1 MKESLSQQTANL
13 KHKNNRHKRW
23 KGIVSILACMV
34 VFCTVYA
41 LILPA
46 LTAEGTP
53 HCGKEEH
60 THTEDCYEKKL
71 ICGKEEGEGAHHHT
85 DECYREEPVLV
96 CTTPESDGHQHTDDC
111 YTEEKVLTCTNTDPD
126 HVHNDIDGCYTT
138 ERKLTC
144 GKEEGE
150 GAHHHTEECYET
162 KRELICGQEENDGH
176 KHTDDCYK
184 KELVCGKE
192 EHKHIL
198 ACYSDPNADVEDG
211 NVWQRT
217 VSSVT
222 LTGNW
227 GADLAAIAQTQ
238 NGYTESTANYAV
250 AEDGQ
255 TIHGYT
261 RYGAW
266 ANDPYRDN
274 WSAQFADFCLSYAGV
289 PTSAVPQNSDCSA
302 WNYTIPD
309 GYTPKTGDLLLLD
322 TDSNGSAD
330 HAGIVTSVSG
340 STLTAIV
347 GDADKAVRNNTYN
360 IGSETIKGYVSIP
373 ENPALATPTPEPTK
387 EAEVTPEA
395 QPTQEPEATPEV
407 TEEPTQKPENKADDA
422 ADDKADEN
430 KTQDED
436 VKEDDGKKDDTANN
450 IEVTPTPIPT
460 PELAENQFTATLYT
474 DSSYSAEME
483 NQTPITVSGQL
494 PVNAEVKAYPVENL
508 SMENEEILY
517 AWDISIFDE
526 NGNQWEPEERNIISV
541 EFLDPELKEQETD
554 YSIYYIPEMGNN
566 QKPEKMESQVTDAGI
581 SFTAEHFSI
590 YAVAKKGGAR
600 SSGIDFGKYIT
611 SAEMKKKQGNN
622 WVDAT
627 EFTDGDTVK
636 VKFEYEVKDHSVV
649 TKENRTLSYTLPTGV
664 RPDKELRFNVTG
676 TIKGKSYDDL
686 GECVVGTDGNVQ
698 IVFNDTFFETEGA
711 FTGGFEFNG
720 TASLNGSDQEETF
733 KFTANGKTYTI
744 KPREEEKDLH
754 IEKKASKPQDGKITY
769 TIVASSKHGT
779 GDSVKIA
786 DKITWNG
793 LDQVLVGNP
802 SVKKGDKD
810 VQYTDYITQ
819 SGNGYSNYEL
829 KLPEL
834 NAGESYTLTYT
845 VDYGKVIGN
854 GEASIQNSATGY
866 KGNNYGG
873 QSSTYTMI
881 SRKMVE
887 KTGSA
892 EDNNQNVKWTI
903 KINPDRVENI
913 SGEYTLT
920 DLLNDSALDISNIS
934 KVTDFNI
941 IETDFMNSWK
951 ETTVTDTAY
960 KNGRLTVRSGCFY
973 TITYKTPVNY
983 VGGDNSASYTN
994 SITIK
999 DGDKE
1004 YTDTGRVTVSKSDF
1018 FKEKKVSN
1026 DRTVS
1031 KDGKEVKQTW
1041 TITLNPTNGATDTI
1055 SVVDTMTDTNGD
1067 FNEDL
1072 HYTTISLLKEQFE
1085 ELKTKSDLTYSI
1097 IGYDED
1103 GEEVDDENAKIVRF
1117 KLILTPNASWNGSAI
1132 NINYK
1137 SIFVIENLK
1146 DGESVTVKNAATVN
1160 GISHEAE
1167 ACYKK
1172 PKRLFKYVSDAG
1184 NNWHSGSWNVDY
1196 NIVNQKLKYKIEV
1209 RPFTTDE
1216 FSVTDTLPEGLTLK
1230 KEDVKVYLGNGPS
1243 YIYDVESGWKI
1254 TEHATVEVNS
1264 QELKVTF
1271 AGGFPDKLITDENS
1285 KFVIIYET
1293 DIKDSFWDNLKND
1306 EKTYTNS
1313 VSWNGKT
1320 EQQETTVKRNTPIL
1334 SKDGEQLTTTNDK
1347 EETKVKNQVKY
1358 YVTINPAGEKLN
1370 GGKNLTLKDKLNSN
1384 NAIVDL
1390 MTEQVKLYSYNAN
1403 NVSDHYKGAEFSAS
1417 AFQFKYDKTKNEFE
1431 VTIPDEVPCVLEY
1444 VYEIE
1449 SMNNSSETTFKND
1462 ATLSGIGGSAT
1473 SKSITIREADGSA
1486 WVKKADVLQLIKV
1499 DADRYQLTL
1508 QGAKFKVSKYENA
1521 AWTELPEEYETNDK
1535 GMASIDLKNL
1545 IRGNLYKV
1553 IETKAPDG
1561 YAQSNTPYYFVT
1573 LDKGKTS
1580 SEWVKDWANSNLL
1593 KGLGLKQSDIVFIDY
1608 QDFATIYVPNKS
1620 SSLKVTKFWLDK
1632 NGSLINGTQDI
1643 KVQLYQTKKKL
1654 DAKTVTVKF
1663 AGNDYKQNYG
1673 QASYQVKPGTD
1684 FVFCINWNGSVDIK
1698 IIDDEIKN
1706 LTDSGGKITYNCGK
1720 ITSDITISIR
1730 GGGNWSNIETYFAH
1744 SYTPAEYVS
1753 DSVTKYGDEVTLNSS
1768 NNYTYTWENLPDTVD
1783 GLPVYY
1789 TVKEVSNLAGY
1800 MTSYMNNNGIQ
1811 SGEIT
1816 ITNKKIE
1823 TNDYVLPETGGIG
1836 TNRFTAVGLALMAGS
1851 LMCEYVMRRKRR
1863 ERRGN

>member
-1 MKESLSQQTANL
+1 MKNTLLHQAAKFKLQ
-13 KHKNNRHKRW
+13 NRKHKRW
-23 KGIVSILACMV
+23 QKAVSILACIV

-53 HCGKEEH
+53 HCGIEEH
-60 THTEDCYEKKL
+60 THTDECYENRL
-71 ICGKEEGEGAHHHT
+71 ICGKEEGEGAHTHT
-85 DECYREEPVLV
+85 DECYTQEQTL
-96 CTTPESDGHQHTDDC
+96 
-111 YTEEKVLTCTNTDPD
+111 
-126 HVHNDIDGCYTT
+126 I
-138 ERKLTC
+138 C
-144 GKEEGE
+144 GLEEGE
-150 GAHHHTEECYET
+150 GAHTHTEECYDE
-162 KRELICGQEENDGH
+162 EGNLICGLEENEGHQHTEECYQTENILTCDQEESEGH
-176 KHTDDCYK
+176 QHTAECY
-184 KELVCGKE
+184 EQVLACGKE
-192 EHKHIL
+192 EHAHSL
-198 ACYSDPNADVEDG
+198 ACYSDPNADVEDADT
-211 NVWQRT
+211 WQNS
-217 VSSVT
+217 VSSVS

-227 GADLAAIAQTQ
+227 GSDLAAIAQTQ
-238 NGYTESTANYAV
+238 IGYRESTSNYNV
-250 AEDGQ
+250 AEDGA
-255 TIHGYT
+255 TMNGYT

-266 ANDPYRDN
+266 AGDPYRDN
-274 WSAQFADFCLSYAGV
+274 WSAQFTDFCLSYAGI
-289 PTSAVPQNSDCSA
+289 PSSAMVQPSDCWEWAPVSKE
-302 WNYTIPD
+302 
-309 GYTPKTGDLLLLD
+309 GYTPNTGDLIILD
-322 TDSNGSAD
+322 GNQDGTPD
-330 HAGIVTSVSG
+330 HAGIVLNANDTQV
-340 STLTAIV
+340 TTVI
-347 GDADKAVRNNTYN
+347 GDSDKEVKQNTYN
-360 IGSETIKGYVSIP
+360 LDNAIIVGYVTMP
-373 ENPALATPTPEPTK
+373 RNPNFDYGDEEPAVDDADAPEPDNNIEETST
-387 EAEVTPEA
+387 A
-395 QPTQEPEATPEV
+395 EPEETPEV
-407 TEEPTQKPENKADDA
+407 TEEPTQEPENKADDA
-422 ADDKADEN
+422 ADNKADKN

-450 IEVTPTPIPT
+450 IEVTPTPEVTETPIPT

-649 TKENRTLSYTLPTGV
+649 TKENRILSYTLPTGV
-664 RPDKELRFNVTG
+664 RPDKELRFKVTG
-676 TIKGKSYDDL
+676 TIKGKYYADL

-793 LDQVLVGNP
+793 LDQVLVGTP

-810 VQYTDYITQ
+810 VQYTDYIPQ

-834 NAGESYTLTYT
+834 KAGESYTLTYT

-873 QSSTYTMI
+873 QSSTYTTI

-920 DLLNDSALDISNIS
+920 DLLNDSALDISDIS

-983 VGGDNSASYTN
+983 VGEDNSASYTN

-1004 YTDTGRVTVSKSDF
+1004 YTDTGSVTVSKSDF
-1018 FKEKKVSN
+1018 FKEKKVSS

-1031 KDGKEVKQTW
+1031 KDGSEVKQTW
-1041 TITLNPTNGATDTI
+1041 TITLNPTNGAKDTI
-1055 SVVDTMTDTNGD
+1055 SVVDTMTDTNGK

-1085 ELKTKSDLTYSI
+1085 KLKTESNLTYRI
-1097 IGYDED
+1097 IGYDKD
-1103 GEEVDDENAKIVRF
+1103 GEKVDDENAKIVWF
-1117 KLILTPNASWNGSAI
+1117 ELILIPNASWNGSAI

-1167 ACYKK
+1167 ACYEK

-1230 KEDVKVYLGNGPS
+1230 KEDVKVYFGYGS
-1243 YIYDVESGWKI
+1243 SHIYEEESGWKI

-1271 AGGFPDKLITDENS
+1271 TKGFPDKLITDENS
-1285 KFVIIYET
+1285 KFVIIYEAN
-1293 DIKDSFWDNLKND
+1293 IEDSFWDNLKND
-1306 EKTYTNS
+1306 EKTYINS

-1347 EETKVKNQVKY
+1347 GEIEVKNQVKY

-1473 SKSITIREADGSA
+1473 SKEIKIKEAIGSA

-1580 SEWVKDWANSNLL
+1580 SEWVKEEANSNLL

-1654 DAKTVTVKF
+1654 DAKTVTVRF
-1663 AGNDYKQNYG
+1663 AGNGYQNNYG
-1673 QASYQVKPGTD
+1673 QASYQVKPGSKFTFSLKGWWSPVNIKVAD
-1684 FVFCINWNGSVDIK
+1684 ETETKTLVPNNGIVTYDCDHINDDTTILIGVGSKD
-1698 IIDDEIKN
+1698 
-1706 LTDSGGKITYNCGK
+1706 
-1720 ITSDITISIR
+1720 
-1730 GGGNWSNIETYFAH
+1730 WSPDVEEYFAH
-1744 SYTPAEYVS
+1744 SYTPAEYIS
-1753 DSVTKYGDEVTLNSS
+1753 DTVTKYGDEVTLNSS

>member
-1 MKESLSQQTANL
+1 MKNTLLHQAAKFKLQ
-13 KHKNNRHKRW
+13 NRKHKRW
-23 KGIVSILACMV
+23 QKAVSILACIV

-53 HCGKEEH
+53 HCGIEEH
-60 THTEDCYEKKL
+60 THTDECYENRL
-71 ICGKEEGEGAHHHT
+71 ICGKEEGEGAHTHT
-85 DECYREEPVLV
+85 DECYTQEQTL
-96 CTTPESDGHQHTDDC
+96 
-111 YTEEKVLTCTNTDPD
+111 
-126 HVHNDIDGCYTT
+126 I
-138 ERKLTC
+138 C
-144 GKEEGE
+144 GLEEGE
-150 GAHHHTEECYET
+150 GAHTHTEECYDEDGN
-162 KRELICGQEENDGH
+162 LICGLEENEGHQHTEECYQTENILTCDQEESEGH
-176 KHTDDCYK
+176 QHTAECY
-184 KELVCGKE
+184 EQVLACGKE
-192 EHKHIL
+192 EHAHSL
-198 ACYSDPNADVEDG
+198 ACYSDPNADVEDADT
-211 NVWQRT
+211 WQNS
-217 VSSVT
+217 VSSVS

-227 GADLAAIAQTQ
+227 GSDLAAIAQTQ
-238 NGYTESTANYAV
+238 IGYRESTSNYNV
-250 AEDGQ
+250 AEDGA
-255 TIHGYT
+255 TMNGYT

-266 ANDPYRDN
+266 AGDPYRDN
-274 WSAQFADFCLSYAGV
+274 WSALFTDFCLSYAGI
-289 PTSAVPQNSDCSA
+289 PSSAMVQPSDCWEWAPVSKE
-302 WNYTIPD
+302 
-309 GYTPKTGDLLLLD
+309 GYTPNTGDLIILD
-322 TDSNGSAD
+322 GNQDDTPD
-330 HAGIVTSVSG
+330 HAGIVLNANDAQVTTV
-340 STLTAIV
+340 I
-347 GDADKAVRNNTYN
+347 GDSDKEVKQNTYN
-360 IGSETIKGYVSIP
+360 LDNAIIVGYVTMP
-373 ENPALATPTPEPTK
+373 RNPNFDYGDAEPAADDADAQEPDNNNIEETPT
-387 EAEVTPEA
+387 A
-395 QPTQEPEATPEV
+395 EPEETPEV
-407 TEEPTQKPENKADDA
+407 TEEPTQEPENKADDA

-450 IEVTPTPIPT
+450 IEVTPTPEVTETPIPT

-649 TKENRTLSYTLPTGV
+649 TKENRILSYTLPTGV
-664 RPDKELRFNVTG
+664 RPDKELRFKVTG
-676 TIKGKSYDDL
+676 TIKGKYYADL

-754 IEKKASKPQDGKITY
+754 IEKKASKPQNGKITY

-793 LDQVLVGNP
+793 LDQVLVGTP

-810 VQYTDYITQ
+810 VKYTDYIPQ

-834 NAGESYTLTYT
+834 KAGESYTLTYT

-873 QSSTYTMI
+873 QSSTYTTI

-920 DLLNDSALDISNIS
+920 DLLNDSALDISDIS

-1004 YTDTGRVTVSKSDF
+1004 YTDTGSVTVSKSDF
-1018 FKEKKVSN
+1018 FKEKKVSS

-1031 KDGKEVKQTW
+1031 KDGSEVKQTW
-1041 TITLNPTNGATDTI
+1041 TITLNPTNGAKDTI

-1085 ELKTKSDLTYSI
+1085 KLKTESNLTYRI
-1097 IGYDED
+1097 IGYDKD
-1103 GEEVDDENAKIVRF
+1103 GEPVDDENAKIVQF
-1117 KLILTPNASWNGSAI
+1117 ELILIPNASWNGSAI

-1230 KEDVKVYLGNGPS
+1230 KEDVKVYFGYGPS
-1243 YIYDVESGWKI
+1243 HIYEVESGWKI

-1271 AGGFPDKLITDENS
+1271 TKGFPDKLITDENS
-1285 KFVIIYET
+1285 KFVIIYEVN
-1293 DIKDSFWDNLKND
+1293 IEDSFWDNLKND

-1347 EETKVKNQVKY
+1347 GEIEVKNQVKY

-1449 SMNNSSETTFKND
+1449 SMNNSSEIIFENK

-1473 SKSITIREADGSA
+1473 SKEIKIKEANGSA

-1521 AWTELPEEYETNDK
+1521 AWTKLPEEYETNDK
-1535 GMASIDLKNL
+1535 GIASIDLKNL
-1545 IRGNLYKV
+1545 DRGNLYKV

-1573 LDKGKTS
+1573 LDNGKTS
-1580 SEWVKDWANSNLL
+1580 SEWVKDEANSNLL

-1663 AGNDYKQNYG
+1663 AGDDYLQNYG

-1684 FVFCINWNGSVDIK
+1684 FVFCINWNGSVYIK
-1698 IIDDEIKN
+1698 IDDKTEH

-1720 ITSDITISIR
+1720 INSDITILIK
-1730 GGGNWSNIETYFAH
+1730 GGGDWSDDTEKFFAH

>member
-1 MKESLSQQTANL
+1 MKNTLLHQAAKFKLQ
-13 KHKNNRHKRW
+13 NRKHKRW
-23 KGIVSILACMV
+23 QKAVSILACIV

-53 HCGKEEH
+53 HCGIEEH
-60 THTEDCYEKKL
+60 THTDECYENRL
-71 ICGKEEGEGAHHHT
+71 ICGKEEGEGAHTHT
-85 DECYREEPVLV
+85 DECYTQEQTL
-96 CTTPESDGHQHTDDC
+96 
-111 YTEEKVLTCTNTDPD
+111 
-126 HVHNDIDGCYTT
+126 I
-138 ERKLTC
+138 C
-144 GKEEGE
+144 GLEEGE
-150 GAHHHTEECYET
+150 GAHTHTEECYDE
-162 KRELICGQEENDGH
+162 EGNLICGLEENEGHQHTEECYQTENILTCDQEESEGH
-176 KHTDDCYK
+176 QHTAECY
-184 KELVCGKE
+184 EQVLACGKE
-192 EHKHIL
+192 EHAHSL
-198 ACYSDPNADVEDG
+198 ACYSDPNADVEDADT
-211 NVWQRT
+211 WQNS
-217 VSSVT
+217 VSSVS

-227 GADLAAIAQTQ
+227 GSDLAAIAQTQ
-238 NGYTESTANYAV
+238 IGYRESTSNYNV
-250 AEDGQ
+250 AEDGA
-255 TIHGYT
+255 TMNGYT

-266 ANDPYRDN
+266 AGDPYRDN
-274 WSAQFADFCLSYAGV
+274 WSAQFTDFCLSYAGI
-289 PTSAVPQNSDCSA
+289 PTSAMVQPSDCWEWAPVSKE
-302 WNYTIPD
+302 
-309 GYTPKTGDLLLLD
+309 GYTPNTGDLIILD
-322 TDSNGSAD
+322 GNQDGTPD
-330 HAGIVTSVSG
+330 HAGIVLNANDTQV
-340 STLTAIV
+340 TTVI
-347 GDADKAVRNNTYN
+347 GDSDKEVKQNTYN
-360 IGSETIKGYVSIP
+360 LDNAIIVGYVTMP
-373 ENPALATPTPEPTK
+373 RNPNFDYGDEEPAADDADAQEPDNNIEETPT
-387 EAEVTPEA
+387 A
-395 QPTQEPEATPEV
+395 EPEATPEV
-407 TEEPTQKPENKADDA
+407 TEEPTQEPENKADDAADDA

-450 IEVTPTPIPT
+450 IEVTPTPEVTETPIPT

-649 TKENRTLSYTLPTGV
+649 TKENRILSYTLPTGV
-664 RPDKELRFNVTG
+664 RPDKELRFKVTG
-676 TIKGKSYDDL
+676 TIKGKYYAEL

-793 LDQVLVGNP
+793 LDQVLVGTP

-810 VQYTDYITQ
+810 VQYTDYIPQ

-834 NAGESYTLTYT
+834 KAGESYTLTYT

-873 QSSTYTMI
+873 QSSTYTTI

-920 DLLNDSALDISNIS
+920 DLLNDSALDISDIS

-1004 YTDTGRVTVSKSDF
+1004 YTDTGSVTVSKSDF
-1018 FKEKKVSN
+1018 FKEKKVSS

-1031 KDGKEVKQTW
+1031 KDGSEVKQTW
-1041 TITLNPTNGATDTI
+1041 TITLNPTNGAKDTI
-1055 SVVDTMTDTNGD
+1055 SVVDTMTDTNGY

-1085 ELKTKSDLTYSI
+1085 KLKTESNLTYRI
-1097 IGYDED
+1097 IGYDKD
-1103 GEEVDDENAKIVRF
+1103 GEKVDDENAKIVQF
-1117 KLILTPNASWNGSAI
+1117 ELILIPNASWNGSAI

-1230 KEDVKVYLGNGPS
+1230 KEDVKVYFGYGS
-1243 YIYDVESGWKI
+1243 SHIYEEESGWKI

-1271 AGGFPDKLITDENS
+1271 TKGFPDKLITDENS
-1285 KFVIIYET
+1285 KFVIIYEAN
-1293 DIKDSFWDNLKND
+1293 IEDSFWDNLKND

-1347 EETKVKNQVKY
+1347 GETEGKNQVKY

-1521 AWTELPEEYETNDK
+1521 AWTKLPEEYETNDK

-1573 LDKGKTS
+1573 LDNGKTS
-1580 SEWVKDWANSNLL
+1580 SEWVKDGANSNLL

-1730 GGGNWSNIETYFAH
+1730 GGGYWSNIETYFAH

-1851 LMCEYVMRRKRR
+1851 LMCGYVMRRKRR
-1863 ERRGN
+1863 ERRGI

>member
-1 MKESLSQQTANL
+1 MKNTLLHQAAKFKLQ
-13 KHKNNRHKRW
+13 NRKHKRW
-23 KGIVSILACMV
+23 QKAVSILACIV

-53 HCGKEEH
+53 HCGIEEH
-60 THTEDCYEKKL
+60 THTDECYENRL
-71 ICGKEEGEGAHHHT
+71 ICGKEEGEGAHTHT
-85 DECYREEPVLV
+85 DECYTQE
-96 CTTPESDGHQHTDDC
+96 Q
-111 YTEEKVLTCTNTDPD
+111 
-126 HVHNDIDGCYTT
+126 
-138 ERKLTC
+138 KLIC
-144 GKEEGE
+144 GLEEGE
-150 GAHHHTEECYET
+150 GAHTHTEECYDE
-162 KRELICGQEENDGH
+162 EGNLICGLEENEGHQHTEECYQTEDILTCDQEESEGH
-176 KHTDDCYK
+176 QHTAECY
-184 KELVCGKE
+184 EQVLACGKE
-192 EHKHIL
+192 EHAHSL
-198 ACYSDPNADVEDG
+198 ACYSDPNADVEDADT
-211 NVWQRT
+211 WQNS
-217 VSSVT
+217 VSSVS

-227 GADLAAIAQTQ
+227 GSDLAAIAQTQ
-238 NGYTESTANYAV
+238 IGYRESTSNYNV
-250 AEDGQ
+250 AEDGA
-255 TIHGYT
+255 TMNGYT

-266 ANDPYRDN
+266 AGDPYRDN
-274 WSAQFADFCLSYAGV
+274 WSAQFTDFCLSYAGI
-289 PTSAVPQNSDCSA
+289 PSSAMVQPSDCWEWAPVSKE
-302 WNYTIPD
+302 
-309 GYTPKTGDLLLLD
+309 GYTPNTGDLIILD
-322 TDSNGSAD
+322 GNQDGTPD
-330 HAGIVTSVSG
+330 HAGIVLNANDAQVTTV
-340 STLTAIV
+340 I
-347 GDADKAVRNNTYN
+347 GDSDKEVKQNTYN
-360 IGSETIKGYVSIP
+360 LDNAIIVGYVTMP
-373 ENPALATPTPEPTK
+373 RNPNFDYGDAEPAADDADAQEPDNNNIEETPT
-387 EAEVTPEA
+387 A
-395 QPTQEPEATPEV
+395 EPEETPEV
-407 TEEPTQKPENKADDA
+407 TEEPTQEPENKADDA
-422 ADDKADEN
+422 ADNKADKN

-450 IEVTPTPIPT
+450 IEVTPTPEVTETPIPT

-649 TKENRTLSYTLPTGV
+649 TKENRILSYTLPTGV
-664 RPDKELRFNVTG
+664 RPDKELRFKVTG
-676 TIKGKSYDDL
+676 TIKGKYYADL

-793 LDQVLVGNP
+793 LDQVLVGTP

-810 VQYTDYITQ
+810 VQYTDYIPQ

-834 NAGESYTLTYT
+834 KAGESYTLTYT

-873 QSSTYTMI
+873 QSSTYTTI

-920 DLLNDSALDISNIS
+920 DLLNDSALDISDIS

-983 VGGDNSASYTN
+983 VGEDNSASYTN

-1004 YTDTGRVTVSKSDF
+1004 YTDTGSVTVSKSDF
-1018 FKEKKVSN
+1018 FKEKKVSS

-1031 KDGKEVKQTW
+1031 KDGSEVKQTW
-1041 TITLNPTNGATDTI
+1041 TITLNPTNGAKDTI
-1055 SVVDTMTDTNGD
+1055 SVVDTMTDTNGK

-1085 ELKTKSDLTYSI
+1085 KLKTESNLTYRI
-1097 IGYDED
+1097 IGYDKD
-1103 GEEVDDENAKIVRF
+1103 GEKVDDENAKIVWF
-1117 KLILTPNASWNGSAI
+1117 ELILIPNASWNGSAI

-1167 ACYKK
+1167 ACYEK

-1230 KEDVKVYLGNGPS
+1230 KEDVKVYFGYGS
-1243 YIYDVESGWKI
+1243 SHIYEEESGWKI

-1271 AGGFPDKLITDENS
+1271 TKGFPDKLITDENS
-1285 KFVIIYET
+1285 KFVIIYEAN
-1293 DIKDSFWDNLKND
+1293 IEDSFWDNLKND
-1306 EKTYTNS
+1306 EKTYINS

-1347 EETKVKNQVKY
+1347 GEIEVKNQVKY

-1473 SKSITIREADGSA
+1473 SKEIKIKEAIGSA

-1580 SEWVKDWANSNLL
+1580 SEWVKEEANSNLL

-1654 DAKTVTVKF
+1654 DAKTVTVRF
-1663 AGNDYKQNYG
+1663 AGNGYQNNYG
-1673 QASYQVKPGTD
+1673 QASYQVKPGSKFTFSLKGWWSPVNIKVAD
-1684 FVFCINWNGSVDIK
+1684 ETETKTLVPNNGIVTYDCDHINDDTTILIGVGSKD
-1698 IIDDEIKN
+1698 
-1706 LTDSGGKITYNCGK
+1706 
-1720 ITSDITISIR
+1720 
-1730 GGGNWSNIETYFAH
+1730 WSPDVEEYFAH
-1744 SYTPAEYVS
+1744 SYTPAEYIS
-1753 DSVTKYGDEVTLNSS
+1753 DTVTKYGDEVTLNSS

>member
-1 MKESLSQQTANL
+1 MKNTLLHQAAKFKLQ
-13 KHKNNRHKRW
+13 NRKHKRW
-23 KGIVSILACMV
+23 QKAVSILACIV

-46 LTAEGTP
+46 LTVEGTP
-53 HCGKEEH
+53 HCGIEEH
-60 THTEDCYEKKL
+60 THTDECYENRL
-71 ICGKEEGEGAHHHT
+71 ICGKEEGEGAHTHT
-85 DECYREEPVLV
+85 DECYTQEQTL
-96 CTTPESDGHQHTDDC
+96 
-111 YTEEKVLTCTNTDPD
+111 
-126 HVHNDIDGCYTT
+126 I
-138 ERKLTC
+138 C
-144 GKEEGE
+144 GLEEGE
-150 GAHHHTEECYET
+150 GAHTHTEECYDE
-162 KRELICGQEENDGH
+162 EGNLICGLEENEGHQHTEECYQTEDILTCDQEESEGH
-176 KHTDDCYK
+176 QHTAECY
-184 KELVCGKE
+184 EQVLACGKE
-192 EHKHIL
+192 EHAHSL
-198 ACYSDPNADVEDG
+198 ACYSDPNADVEDADT
-211 NVWQRT
+211 WQNS
-217 VSSVT
+217 VSSVS

-227 GADLAAIAQTQ
+227 GSDLAAIAQTQ
-238 NGYTESTANYAV
+238 IGYRESTSNYNV
-250 AEDGQ
+250 AEDGA
-255 TIHGYT
+255 TMNGYT

-266 ANDPYRDN
+266 AGDPYRDN
-274 WSAQFADFCLSYAGV
+274 WSAQFTDFCLSYAGI
-289 PTSAVPQNSDCSA
+289 PSSAMVQPSDCWEWAPVSKE
-302 WNYTIPD
+302 
-309 GYTPKTGDLLLLD
+309 GYTPNTGDLIILD
-322 TDSNGSAD
+322 GNQDGTPD
-330 HAGIVTSVSG
+330 HAGIVLNANDTQV
-340 STLTAIV
+340 TTVI
-347 GDADKAVRNNTYN
+347 GDSDKEVKQNTYN
-360 IGSETIKGYVSIP
+360 LDNAIIVGYVTMP
-373 ENPALATPTPEPTK
+373 RNPNFDYGDEEPAADDADAQEPDNNIEETPT
-387 EAEVTPEA
+387 A
-395 QPTQEPEATPEV
+395 EPEETPEV
-407 TEEPTQKPENKADDA
+407 TEEPTQEPENKADDA

-450 IEVTPTPIPT
+450 IEVTPTPEVTETPIPT

-649 TKENRTLSYTLPTGV
+649 TKENRILSYTLPTGV
-664 RPDKELRFNVTG
+664 RPDKELRFKVTG
-676 TIKGKSYDDL
+676 TIKGKYYADL

-754 IEKKASKPQDGKITY
+754 IEKKASKPQNGKITY

-793 LDQVLVGNP
+793 LDQVLVGTP

-810 VQYTDYITQ
+810 VKYTDYIPQ

-834 NAGESYTLTYT
+834 KAGESYTLTYT

-873 QSSTYTMI
+873 QSSTYTTI

-920 DLLNDSALDISNIS
+920 DLLNDSALDISDIS

-1004 YTDTGRVTVSKSDF
+1004 YTDTGSVTVSKSDF
-1018 FKEKKVSN
+1018 FKEKKVSS

-1031 KDGKEVKQTW
+1031 KDGSEVKQTW
-1041 TITLNPTNGATDTI
+1041 TITLNPTNGAKDTI

-1085 ELKTKSDLTYSI
+1085 KLKTESNLTYRI
-1097 IGYDED
+1097 IGYDKD
-1103 GEEVDDENAKIVRF
+1103 GEPVDDENAKIVQF
-1117 KLILTPNASWNGSAI
+1117 ELILIPNASWNGSAI

-1230 KEDVKVYLGNGPS
+1230 KEDVKVYFGYGPS
-1243 YIYDVESGWKI
+1243 HIYEVESGWKI

-1271 AGGFPDKLITDENS
+1271 TKGFPDKLITDENS
-1285 KFVIIYET
+1285 KFVIIYEVN
-1293 DIKDSFWDNLKND
+1293 IEDSFWDNLKND

-1347 EETKVKNQVKY
+1347 GEIEVKNQVKY

-1449 SMNNSSETTFKND
+1449 SMNNSSEIIFENK

-1473 SKSITIREADGSA
+1473 SKEIKIKEANGSA

-1521 AWTELPEEYETNDK
+1521 AWTKLPEEYETNDK
-1535 GMASIDLKNL
+1535 GIASIDLKNL
-1545 IRGNLYKV
+1545 DRGNLYKV

-1573 LDKGKTS
+1573 LDNGKTS
-1580 SEWVKDWANSNLL
+1580 SEWVKDEANSNLL

-1663 AGNDYKQNYG
+1663 AGDDYLQNYG

-1684 FVFCINWNGSVDIK
+1684 FVFCINWNGSVYIK
-1698 IIDDEIKN
+1698 IDDKTEH

-1720 ITSDITISIR
+1720 INSDITILIK
-1730 GGGNWSNIETYFAH
+1730 GGGDWSDDTEKFFAH

>member
-1 MKESLSQQTANL
+1 MKNTLLHQAAKFKLQ
-13 KHKNNRHKRW
+13 NRKHKRW
-23 KGIVSILACMV
+23 QKAVSILACIV

-53 HCGKEEH
+53 HCGIEEH
-60 THTEDCYEKKL
+60 THTDECYENRL
-71 ICGKEEGEGAHHHT
+71 ICGKEEGEGAHTHT
-85 DECYREEPVLV
+85 DECYTQEQTL
-96 CTTPESDGHQHTDDC
+96 
-111 YTEEKVLTCTNTDPD
+111 
-126 HVHNDIDGCYTT
+126 I
-138 ERKLTC
+138 C
-144 GKEEGE
+144 GLEEGE
-150 GAHHHTEECYET
+150 GAHTHTEECYDEDGN
-162 KRELICGQEENDGH
+162 LICGLEENEGHQHTEECYQTENILTCDQEESEGH
-176 KHTDDCYK
+176 QHTAECY
-184 KELVCGKE
+184 EQVLACGKE
-192 EHKHIL
+192 EHAHSL
-198 ACYSDPNADVEDG
+198 ACYSDPNADVEDADT
-211 NVWQRT
+211 WQNS
-217 VSSVT
+217 VSSVS

-227 GADLAAIAQTQ
+227 GSDLAAIAQTQ
-238 NGYTESTANYAV
+238 IGYRESTSNYNV
-250 AEDGQ
+250 AEDGA
-255 TIHGYT
+255 TMNGYT

-266 ANDPYRDN
+266 AGDPYRDN
-274 WSAQFADFCLSYAGV
+274 WSAQFTDFCLSYAGI
-289 PTSAVPQNSDCSA
+289 PSSAMVQPSDCWEWAPVSKE
-302 WNYTIPD
+302 
-309 GYTPKTGDLLLLD
+309 GYTPNTGDLIILD
-322 TDSNGSAD
+322 GNQDGTPD
-330 HAGIVTSVSG
+330 HAGIVLNANDTQV
-340 STLTAIV
+340 TTVI
-347 GDADKAVRNNTYN
+347 GDSDKEVKQNTYN
-360 IGSETIKGYVSIP
+360 LDNAIIVGYVTMP
-373 ENPALATPTPEPTK
+373 RNPNFDYGDEEPAADDADAQEPDNNIEETPT
-387 EAEVTPEA
+387 A
-395 QPTQEPEATPEV
+395 EPEETPEV
-407 TEEPTQKPENKADDA
+407 TEEPTQEPENKADDA

-450 IEVTPTPIPT
+450 IEVTPTPEVTETPIPT

-649 TKENRTLSYTLPTGV
+649 TKENRILSYTLPTGV
-664 RPDKELRFNVTG
+664 RPDKELRFKVTG
-676 TIKGKSYDDL
+676 TIKGKYYADL

-754 IEKKASKPQDGKITY
+754 IEKKASKPQNGKITY

-793 LDQVLVGNP
+793 LDQVLVGTP

-810 VQYTDYITQ
+810 VKYTDYIPQ

-834 NAGESYTLTYT
+834 KAGESYTLTYT

-873 QSSTYTMI
+873 QSSTYTTI

-920 DLLNDSALDISNIS
+920 DLLNDSALDISDIS

-1004 YTDTGRVTVSKSDF
+1004 YTDTGSVTVSKSDF
-1018 FKEKKVSN
+1018 FKEKKVSS

-1031 KDGKEVKQTW
+1031 KDGSEVKQTW
-1041 TITLNPTNGATDTI
+1041 TITLNPTNGAKDTI

-1085 ELKTKSDLTYSI
+1085 KLKTESNLTYRI
-1097 IGYDED
+1097 IGYDKD
-1103 GEEVDDENAKIVRF
+1103 GEPVDDENAKIVQF
-1117 KLILTPNASWNGSAI
+1117 ELILIPNASWNGSAI

-1230 KEDVKVYLGNGPS
+1230 KEDVKVYFGYGPS
-1243 YIYDVESGWKI
+1243 HIYEVESGWKI

-1271 AGGFPDKLITDENS
+1271 TKGFPDKLITDENS
-1285 KFVIIYET
+1285 KFVIIYEAN
-1293 DIKDSFWDNLKND
+1293 IEDSFWDNLKND

-1347 EETKVKNQVKY
+1347 GEIEVKNQVKY

-1449 SMNNSSETTFKND
+1449 SMNNSSEIIFENK

-1473 SKSITIREADGSA
+1473 SKEIKIKEANGSA

-1521 AWTELPEEYETNDK
+1521 AWTKLPEEYETNDK
-1535 GMASIDLKNL
+1535 GIASIDLKNL
-1545 IRGNLYKV
+1545 DRGNLYKV

-1573 LDKGKTS
+1573 LDNGKTS
-1580 SEWVKDWANSNLL
+1580 SEWVKDEANSNLL

-1663 AGNDYKQNYG
+1663 AGDDYLQNYG

-1684 FVFCINWNGSVDIK
+1684 FVFCINWNGSVYIK
-1698 IIDDEIKN
+1698 IDDKTEH

-1720 ITSDITISIR
+1720 INSDITILIK
-1730 GGGNWSNIETYFAH
+1730 GGGDWSDDTEKFFAH